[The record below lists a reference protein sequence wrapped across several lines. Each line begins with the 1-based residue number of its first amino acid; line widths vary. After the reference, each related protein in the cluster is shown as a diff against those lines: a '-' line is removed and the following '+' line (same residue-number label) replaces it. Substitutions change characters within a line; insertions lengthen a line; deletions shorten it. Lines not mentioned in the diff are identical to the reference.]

1 MEISLTPE
9 IETKLSR
16 LAADQ
21 GRSLQALVAEAIERM
36 VAYDEWFLREVEKGL
51 AAADHGDLSDHEDVR
66 KLISG
71 RYPG

>member
-51 AAADHGDLSDHEDVR
+51 VAADRGELSGHDHVR
-66 KLISG
+66 KLIIG

>member
-9 IETKLSR
+9 IEIKLSR

-21 GRSLQALVAEAIERM
+21 GRSLQALVSEAIERM

-51 AAADHGDLSDHEDVR
+51 AVADRGELTDHEDVQ
-66 KLISG
+66 KLIIG

>member
-21 GRSLQALVAEAIERM
+21 GRSLQALVSEAIERM

-51 AAADHGDLSDHEDVR
+51 AVADRGELTDHEDVR
-66 KLISG
+66 KLIIG